1 MCWWIIIF
9 LTFSG
14 IKQTIKINNNSG
26 IPGDPARRVIMGES
40 YQKLRKDFKSLEL
53 TDRMTFLAEGALL
66 TGQSAIVGGLEL
78 AGNLVETVTGTVG
91 SLVDATGIG
100 RMLGSTSGVVGDTI
114 DRVAITVKDVS
125 RTAGEL
131 YSDAVKNVE
140 NVTENAA
147 TAVGDAG
154 MSASETVKGVKSSL
168 GGKK

>member
-1 MCWWIIIF
+1 M
-9 LTFSG
+9 S
-14 IKQTIKINNNSG
+14 
-26 IPGDPARRVIMGES
+26 ES
-40 YQKLRKDFKSLEL
+40 YQKIRQDFKDLEL

-66 TGQSAIVGGLEL
+66 TGQSAVVGGLEL
-78 AGNLVETVTGTVG
+78 AGSLVETLSGTVG

-100 RMLGSTSGVVGDTI
+100 RLLGSTSGVVGDTI

-147 TAVGDAG
+147 TAVGDVG
-154 MSASETVKGVKSSL
+154 MSASETVKGVQGSFQQS

>member
-1 MCWWIIIF
+1 
-9 LTFSG
+9 
-14 IKQTIKINNNSG
+14 
-26 IPGDPARRVIMGES
+26 MGES
-40 YQKLRKDFKSLEL
+40 YQKIRQDFKDLEL

-78 AGNLVETVTGTVG
+78 AGSVVETVSGTVG
-91 SLVDATGIG
+91 SLMDATGIG

-147 TAVGDAG
+147 TAVGDVG
-154 MSASETVKGVKSSL
+154 MSASETVKGVKGSFQQSS
-168 GGKK
+168 GKK